1 MASAL
6 LKLKPWP
13 SKSKEA
19 KIEDAVDSSWAALA
33 AEGHPQGRGIGTLLV
48 EAGAGGG
55 RGRGGGEE
63 RGKGEWEK
71 GSRGGRCVEQREHG
85 EDPLSTQSDREN
97 EQSQTN
103 RGVGGVCVG
112 IVLRIQSKLSRALHS
127 YRGKKLLQDLE
138 NL

>member
-1 MASAL
+1 MGS
-6 LKLKPWP
+6 P
-13 SKSKEA
+13 SDGRAPTRER
-19 KIEDAVDSSWAALA
+19 DRDSSC
-33 AEGHPQGRGIGTLLV
+33 RSRSRRR
-48 EAGAGGG
+48 

-63 RGKGEWEK
+63 RGKGKREK

-85 EDPLSTQSDREN
+85 EDPLSTQPNREN